1 MFNQG
6 LECKSFWFGSHGSFL
21 VFFIY
26 LFIVESPCCSCEA
39 KTGNIVP
46 GLIHVETFALNFS
59 FENLIEV
66 RCKRGYQRS
75 SV

>member
-1 MFNQG
+1 MEG
-6 LECKSFWFGSHGSFL
+6 L
-21 VFFIY
+21 
-26 LFIVESPCCSCEA
+26 CCSCEA
-39 KTGNIVP
+39 KTGNIVS

-75 SV
+75 PV